1 MSKLIMAEGA
11 APDTPS
17 TGKAA
22 IFIDTSGRLALKDD
36 DGNTDVHAALDT
48 ANAFTRGQTITPTST
63 SVDGLEINMPAST
76 TARAL
81 DLLYN
86 GSSAITVQALAGFS
100 IVNLISRDMGNDST
114 GGLVQSGRNSSAGTE
129 GPAAGCLAGVR
140 AASGAR
146 YLWPDASSD
155 WRTHTAQPTGSS
167 GTPTVDDNAGTVVG
181 TQTSHASLKENIT
194 EHEDL
199 AELLEAVLA
208 VKLYD
213 YQMKED
219 GQRRAD
225 DSKQTYTGIVITDE
239 DRQNNAWYANNLG
252 RQQVPVLNE
261 RNLFGYLI
269 GAIQAQQQQ
278 IQALQETLA
287 RLTPPP
293 AAHPARGDQ
302 ATG

>member
-17 TGKAA
+17 SGKAA
-22 IFIDTSGRLALKDD
+22 IYINTSGRLALKDD
-36 DGNTDVHAALDT
+36 DGNVDVHAALDT

-63 SVDGLEINMPAST
+63 SVDGLEINMPTST
-76 TARAL
+76 SARAL
-81 DLLYN
+81 DILYN
-86 GSSAITVQALAGFS
+86 ASTAMTVQSVATANV
-100 IVNLISRDMGNDST
+100 INMVSRDHGNDVAGS
-114 GGLVQSGRNSSAGTE
+114 LIQSGRNSSAGTE
-129 GPAAGCLAGVR
+129 GPAAGTLAAVR
-140 AASGAR
+140 AGSGAR
-146 YLWPDASSD
+146 YIWPDASSD

-167 GTPTVDDNAGTVVG
+167 GTPTVSDTAGTVVG

-225 DSKQTYTGIVITDE
+225 DSKQTYTGIVITDA
-239 DRQNNAWYANNLG
+239 DRANNAWFANNLG
-252 RQQVPVLNE
+252 RQQIPVLNE

-293 AAHPARGDQ
+293 AAHPARDDQ